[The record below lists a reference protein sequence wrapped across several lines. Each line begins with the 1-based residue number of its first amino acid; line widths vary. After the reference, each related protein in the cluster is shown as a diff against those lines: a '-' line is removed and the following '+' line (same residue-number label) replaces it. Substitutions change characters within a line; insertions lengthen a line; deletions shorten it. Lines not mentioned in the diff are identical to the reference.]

1 MQRMQRTGRK
11 DLKEVKSLTLLPEN
25 NSTGNPC
32 LKLASCLRGNLE
44 GLLINETFL
53 FPFLTHSQFRSLRI
67 LPGLESV
74 LITNCYRV

>member
-25 NSTGNPC
+25 KTTGNPS
-32 LKLASCLRGNLE
+32 LKSTSCLRGNLE
-44 GLLINETFL
+44 GLLINKTFL
-53 FPFLTHSQFRSLRI
+53 FPFLTHSQVRSLPI
-67 LPGLESV
+67 LPGESV